1 MLNILEANRSSL
13 LPLHGAA
20 SRWILRRFHSRVAG
34 LEFSLRPGDVR
45 DPAGPRIPV
54 SIAIGRISR
63 TGWLIAIES
72 PALEAQAAS
81 TQRADRHGALE
92 DLREM
97 VVDGILLERTRHRVV
112 GTKGRKALPQR
123 DGSATHAV
131 AAESLGRC
139 KDQLVKVGVR
149 MPAIDVPFTR
159 DARVEL
165 TSLQRCSL
173 EIERPLQRE
182 QFNPRVQLGHDR
194 GLGQVALSQSPPLN
208 RG

>member
-1 MLNILEANRSSL
+1 MLNILEANRSAL
-13 LPLHGAA
+13 LPLIGAA

-45 DPAGPRIPV
+45 DPAGPRIPI

-72 PALEAQAAS
+72 RALEDQAAS

-123 DGSATHAV
+123 DGSAHAV

-149 MPAIDVPFTR
+149 MPAIDVPLTG
-159 DARVEL
+159 DARVQL

-173 EIERPLQRE
+173 QIERPLQRE
-182 QFNPRVQLGHDR
+182 QFTPRVQLGHDS
-194 GLGQVALSQSPPLN
+194 GLGHVALSQSPTLN